1 MIAFFA
7 WIENS
12 ALSIWVR
19 ESPSMWAFP
28 FILILHTI
36 GMAFLVGPNLAL
48 NLRVLGVGSG
58 IPLSLMQRVFPIMR
72 LGFVVNAVSG
82 LLLLIAYPTKAL
94 TNPVFYLKLLLIAVA
109 LAEATAIS
117 RRFLQNPTLESGT
130 APRTARILAG
140 SSIFVWFAAITAGRL
155 LAYTFS
161 QMMATG
167 E

>member
-1 MIAFFA
+1 MIPFFD

-12 ALSIWVR
+12 ALSLWVR

-94 TNPVFYLKLLLIAVA
+94 TNPVFYLKLL
-109 LAEATAIS
+109 
-117 RRFLQNPTLESGT
+117 
-130 APRTARILAG
+130 
-140 SSIFVWFAAITAGRL
+140 
-155 LAYTFS
+155 
-161 QMMATG
+161 
-167 E
+167 